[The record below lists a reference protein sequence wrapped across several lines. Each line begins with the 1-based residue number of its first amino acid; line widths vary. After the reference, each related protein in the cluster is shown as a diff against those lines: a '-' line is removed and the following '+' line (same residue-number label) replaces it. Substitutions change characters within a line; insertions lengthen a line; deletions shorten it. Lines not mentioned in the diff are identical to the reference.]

1 MIKGYQ
7 KELSNIYEKLRTT
20 EQQNLKKR
28 REEISNKHP
37 EIIELDTRIQKL
49 CLNLSLSIL
58 KGTLSE
64 NDLNKLRD
72 NITDLRARK
81 YEMLVSNGYNPEYL
95 NLYYHCPKCKDNG
108 FIGTG
113 NSKCSCYKNKLIK
126 LYYKDSDLEDAVK
139 DNNFNNFDINL
150 YSSHKNTE
158 DRYSPRRNMENIL
171 ESVKGNYI
179 PNFENHNNNLLFY
192 GNSGTGKTFLSWCIA
207 KDLLDAG
214 FLVVYKT
221 SDELIKC
228 LRDIR
233 FNNNSA
239 LEELLINCDLLI
251 IDDLGAEQITEF
263 SATELFT
270 LINKKILKKKKMLIS
285 TNLSLPMISKIY
297 SERIYSRLVGNF
309 KLCKFYADDIRIQI
323 NLRRK

>member
-7 KELSNIYEKLRTT
+7 KELSNIYEKLKTT
-20 EQQNLKKR
+20 EQHNLKKR
-28 REEISNKHP
+28 REEISNRHP
-37 EIIELDTRIQKL
+37 EIIEVDSKIQKA

-58 KGTLSE
+58 KGTLTES
-64 NDLNKLRD
+64 DLNELKD

-81 YEMLVSNGYNPEYL
+81 YELLVSNGYSQEYL
-95 NLYYHCPKCKDNG
+95 NLYHHCPKCKDNG
-108 FIGTG
+108 FIGAG
-113 NSKCSCYKNKLIK
+113 NVKCTCYKNKLIK
-126 LYYKDSDLEDAVK
+126 LYYKDSDLQEAVK
-139 DNNFNNFDINL
+139 DNNFDNFDINL
-150 YSSHKNTE
+150 YSNHKVGE
-158 DRYSPRRNMENIL
+158 DKYSPRRNMENIL
-171 ESVKGNYI
+171 ESIKGNYI
-179 PNFENHNNNLLFY
+179 PDFNNHYNNLLFY

-207 KDLLDAG
+207 KDLLDDG
-214 FLVVYKT
+214 FLVIYKT
-221 SDELIKC
+221 SDELIKG
-228 LRDIR
+228 LRDVR
-233 FNNNSA
+233 FNNNYA

-297 SERIYSRLVGNF
+297 SERIFSRLVGNF

-323 NLRRK
+323 NLKRK

>member
-28 REEISNKHP
+28 RAEILSRHP
-37 EIIELDTRIQKL
+37 RISELDSQIQKS

-64 NDLNKLRD
+64 SDIDKIRD
-72 NITDLRARK
+72 NITDLRANK
-81 YEMLVSNGYNPEYL
+81 YEMLVSNGYSQEYL
-95 NLYYHCPKCKDNG
+95 NMHYHCTKCKDNG

-113 NSKCSCYKNKLIK
+113 NLKCSCYKNKLIK

-139 DNNFNNFDINL
+139 ANNFTNFDINL
-150 YSSHKNTE
+150 YSNNKTT
-158 DRYSPRRNMENIL
+158 DDKYSPRRNMENIL

-179 PNFENHNNNLLFY
+179 PNFSSHDNNLLFY
-192 GNSGTGKTFLSWCIA
+192 GNSGTGKTFLTCCIA
-207 KDLLDAG
+207 KDLLDDG

-221 SDELIKC
+221 SDELIRS

-233 FNNNSA
+233 FNNNSI

-270 LINKKILKKKKMLIS
+270 LINKKILKNKKMLIS

-297 SERIYSRLVGNF
+297 SERIFSRLVGNF

-323 NLRRK
+323 NLKRK

>member
-7 KELSNIYEKLRTT
+7 KDLSKIYEKLRTT
-20 EQQNLKKR
+20 ERENLKKR

-37 EIIELDTRIQKL
+37 DIIELDTRIQKL
-49 CLNLSLSIL
+49 SLNLSLSIL

-81 YEMLVSNGYNPEYL
+81 YELLVSNGYHPEYL
-95 NLYYHCPKCKDNG
+95 NLYYHCSKCKDTG

-113 NSKCSCYKNKLIK
+113 NIKCSCYKNKLIS
-126 LYYKDSDLEDAVK
+126 LYYKDSDLEDAVRV
-139 DNNFNNFDINL
+139 NNFNNFNINL
-150 YSSHKNTE
+150 YPSHKIT
-158 DRYSPRRNMENIL
+158 DDKYSPRRNMENIL
-171 ESVKGNYI
+171 EFIKGYYI
-179 PNFENHNNNLLFY
+179 PNFNSHDNNLLFY
-192 GNSGTGKTFLSWCIA
+192 GDSGTGKTFLSCCIA

-214 FLVVYKT
+214 FLVIYKT
-221 SDELIKC
+221 SDELIRC
-228 LRDIR
+228 LKDIR
-233 FNNNSA
+233 FNNNSD

-263 SATELFT
+263 SSTELFT

-285 TNLSLPMISKIY
+285 TNLSISGIAKSY
-297 SERIYSRLVGNF
+297 TDRIYSRLIGNF
-309 KLCKFYADDIRIQI
+309 KLSKFYAEDIRIQI
-323 NLRRK
+323 NLKRK

>member
-7 KELSNIYEKLRTT
+7 RELSNIYEKLRTT
-20 EQQNLKKR
+20 EKQNLKKR
-28 REEISNKHP
+28 REEISKKHP
-37 EIIELDTRIQKL
+37 EIIELDSRIQKQ

-64 NDLNKLRD
+64 HDLDKLRD
-72 NITDLRARK
+72 DITNLRAKK

-108 FIGTG
+108 FIGSG
-113 NSKCSCYKNKLIK
+113 NIKCSCYKNKLIK
-126 LYYKDSDLEDAVK
+126 LYYKDSELEDAVR
-139 DNNFNNFDINL
+139 DNNFNNFDISL
-150 YSSHKNTE
+150 YSPHKGA
-158 DRYSPRRNMENIL
+158 DDKYSPRRNMENIFEL
-171 ESVKGNYI
+171 LKGNFI
-179 PNFENHNNNLLFY
+179 PNFSNHDDNLLFY
-192 GNSGTGKTFLSWCIA
+192 GNSGTGKTFLSCCIA

-221 SDELIKC
+221 SDELIKA
-228 LRDIR
+228 LREIR
-233 FNNNSA
+233 FNNNSD

-285 TNLSLPMISKIY
+285 TNLSLHMISKIY

-309 KLCKFYADDIRIQI
+309 KLCKFYADDIRIQK
-323 NLRRK
+323 NLKRK

>member
-7 KELSNIYEKLRTT
+7 KELSQIYEKLRTT

-28 REEISNKHP
+28 RDEISNKHP
-37 EIIELDTRIQKL
+37 EIIELDTKIQKF

-58 KGTLSE
+58 KGSVTEDDLS
-64 NDLNKLRD
+64 KLRD
-72 NITDLRARK
+72 TITELRFKK
-81 YEMLVSNGYNPEYL
+81 YEMLVSNGYSQEYL
-95 NLYYHCPKCKDNG
+95 NMHYHCSKCKDNG

-113 NSKCSCYKNKLIK
+113 NLKCSCYKNKLIS
-126 LYYKDSDLEDAVK
+126 LYYKDSDLEDAVRS
-139 DNNFNNFDINL
+139 NNFNNFDINL
-150 YSSHKNTE
+150 YSSHKITE

-171 ESVKGNYI
+171 ENVKGNYI
-179 PNFENHNNNLLFY
+179 PTFNYHDDNLLFY
-192 GNSGTGKTFLSWCIA
+192 GDSGTGKTFLSWCIA

-228 LRDIR
+228 LKDIR
-233 FNNNSA
+233 FNNNSN

-263 SATELFT
+263 STTELFT

-285 TNLSLPMISKIY
+285 TNLSISGIAKLY
-297 SERIYSRLVGNF
+297 TDRIYSRLIGNF
-309 KLCKFYADDIRIQI
+309 KLSKFYAEDIRIQI
-323 NLRRK
+323 NLKRK

>member
-20 EQQNLKKR
+20 EKQNLKKR
-28 REEISNKHP
+28 REEISKTHP
-37 EIIELDTRIQKL
+37 EIIELDSRIQKQ

-64 NDLNKLRD
+64 NDINKLKD

-81 YEMLVSNGYNPEYL
+81 YEMLVSNGYPQEYL

-108 FIGTG
+108 FIGAG
-113 NSKCSCYKNKLIK
+113 NTKCTCYKNKLIK

-139 DNNFNNFDINL
+139 DNNFNNFDITL
-150 YSSHKNTE
+150 YSNHKNTE

-171 ESVKGNYI
+171 ESLKGNYI
-179 PNFENHNNNLLFY
+179 PNFANHYDNLLFY
-192 GNSGTGKTFLSWCIA
+192 GNSGTGKTFLSCCIA

-221 SDELIKC
+221 SDELIKA
-228 LRDIR
+228 LREIR
-233 FNNNSA
+233 FNNNSE
-239 LEELLINCDLLI
+239 LEDLLINCDLLI

-270 LINKKILKKKKMLIS
+270 LINKKILRKKKMLIS
-285 TNLSLPMISKIY
+285 TNLSLHMISKIY

-309 KLCKFYADDIRIQI
+309 KLFKFYADDIRIQI
-323 NLRRK
+323 NLKRK

>member
-7 KELSNIYEKLRTT
+7 KELSNIYEKLRTQ
-20 EQQNLKKR
+20 EQHNLKKR
-28 REEISNKHP
+28 RDEISNKHP
-37 EIIELDTRIQKL
+37 EIIELDTKIQKL

-58 KGTLSE
+58 KGALTE

-72 NITDLRARK
+72 TITDLRAKK
-81 YEMLVSNGYNPEYL
+81 YEMLVSNGYSQEYL

-108 FIGTG
+108 FIGAG
-113 NSKCSCYKNKLIK
+113 NVKCICYKNKLIK
-126 LYYKDSDLEDAVK
+126 LYYKDSDLDEAVK

-150 YSSHKNTE
+150 YSSHKIG
-158 DRYSPRRNMENIL
+158 DDKYSPRRNIENIL
-171 ESVKGNYI
+171 ESIKGDYI
-179 PNFENHNNNLLFY
+179 PNFNNHYNNLLFY

-221 SDELIKC
+221 SDELIKG

-233 FNNNSA
+233 FNNNHA

-285 TNLSLPMISKIY
+285 TNLNLSMISKLY
-297 SERIYSRLVGNF
+297 SERIFSRLVGNF
-309 KLCKFYADDIRIQI
+309 KLCKFYADDIRIQL
-323 NLRRK
+323 NLKRK

>member
-7 KELSNIYEKLRTT
+7 KELSQIYEKLRTS
-20 EQQNLKKR
+20 EQHNLKNR
-28 REEISNKHP
+28 RDEISIKYP
-37 EIIELDTRIQKL
+37 EIIELDSKIQKF

-58 KGTLSE
+58 KGSVSE
-64 NDLNKLRD
+64 NELDDIRD
-72 NITDLRARK
+72 TITDLRFK
-81 YEMLVSNGYNPEYL
+81 KCEMLVSKGYAQDYL

-113 NSKCSCYKNKLIK
+113 NTKCACYKNKLIK
-126 LYYKDSDLEDAVK
+126 LYYKDSDLQDAVK
-139 DNNFNNFDINL
+139 VNNFNNFDISL
-150 YSSHKNTE
+150 YSSHKIAD

-171 ESVKGNYI
+171 ENIKGNYI
-179 PNFENHNNNLLFY
+179 PNFNSHDNNLLFY

-207 KDLLDAG
+207 KDLLDSG

-221 SDELIKC
+221 SDELIKA

-233 FNNNSA
+233 FNNNYA
-239 LEELLINCDLLI
+239 LEELIINCDLLI
-251 IDDLGAEQITEF
+251 IDDLGAEQITDF

-270 LINKKILKKKKMLIS
+270 IINKKILKKKKMLIS

-309 KLCKFYADDIRIQI
+309 KLYKFYSEDIRIQI
-323 NLRRK
+323 NLKRK

>member
-1 MIKGYQ
+1 MIKGYK

-28 REEISNKHP
+28 RAEILSRHP
-37 EIIELDTRIQKL
+37 RISELDSQIQKS

-64 NDLNKLRD
+64 SDIDKIRD
-72 NITDLRARK
+72 NITDLRAKK
-81 YEMLVSNGYNPEYL
+81 YEMLVSNGYSQEYL
-95 NLYYHCPKCKDNG
+95 NMHYHCTKCKDNG

-113 NSKCSCYKNKLIK
+113 NLKCSCYKNKLIK

-139 DNNFNNFDINL
+139 ANNFTNFDINL
-150 YSSHKNTE
+150 YSNNKTT
-158 DRYSPRRNMENIL
+158 DDKYSPRRNMENIL

-179 PNFENHNNNLLFY
+179 PNFSSHDNNLLFY
-192 GNSGTGKTFLSWCIA
+192 GNSGTGKTFLTCCIA
-207 KDLLDAG
+207 KDLLDDG

-221 SDELIKC
+221 SDELIRS

-233 FNNNSA
+233 FNNNSI

-270 LINKKILKKKKMLIS
+270 LINKKILKNKKMLIS

-297 SERIYSRLVGNF
+297 SERIFSRLVGNF

-323 NLRRK
+323 NLKRK